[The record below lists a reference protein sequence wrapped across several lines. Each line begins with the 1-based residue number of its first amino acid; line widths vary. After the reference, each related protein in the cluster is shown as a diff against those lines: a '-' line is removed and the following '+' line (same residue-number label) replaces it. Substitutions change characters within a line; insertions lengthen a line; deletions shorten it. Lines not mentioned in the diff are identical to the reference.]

1 MASEPVRIDQF
12 FAGPGA
18 RADRWRDVVDAAQAW
33 SAGRGD
39 RGKFQ
44 NALAA
49 IGATEEYFA
58 YPGPR
63 LINALQ
69 EAAAANDARATLNL
83 ARGIATALVTR
94 SFRQHSEG
102 IAGQDDDAVPDL
114 APPALGRGATHRPYF
129 ETLIVTGVPDSQWGA
144 LAAEWRR
151 MRRPLD
157 AFVHEPVIVGS
168 FEDAVCAA
176 LLNANIAVV

>member
-1 MASEPVRIDQF
+1 MANEPVRIDQF

-39 RGKFQ
+39 RAKF
-44 NALAA
+44 NDALAA
-49 IGATEEYFA
+49 IGDTEEYFA

-63 LINALQ
+63 LIKALQ
-69 EAAAANDARATLNL
+69 EAPAASDARATLNL

-102 IAGQDDDAVPDL
+102 IAGQEDGDGVPNF
-114 APPALGRGATHRPYF
+114 APPALGRGGTHRPYF
-129 ETLIVTGVPDSQWGA
+129 ETLIVTGLPDSQWAG
-144 LAAEWRR
+144 LAAEWRC

-157 AFVHEPVIVGS
+157 AS
-168 FEDAVCAA
+168 FMN
-176 LLNANIAVV
+176 L